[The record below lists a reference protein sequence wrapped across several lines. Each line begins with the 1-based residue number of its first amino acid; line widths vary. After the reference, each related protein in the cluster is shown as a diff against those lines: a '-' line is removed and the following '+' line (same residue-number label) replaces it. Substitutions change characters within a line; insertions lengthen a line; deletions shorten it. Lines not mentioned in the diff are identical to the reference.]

1 MAESAYSRVISNWN
15 KASTCKL
22 SVTMTRDLL
31 LEQSSASSEQFFL
44 INFTHKP
51 WAICIMIFKHF
62 PMMPNI
68 RIVSPDWYY
77 EEFLDKQTMVGTLT
91 LATAFL

>member
-22 SVTMTRDLL
+22 SVTMTCDLL
-31 LEQSSASSEQFFL
+31 LGQSWASSEQFFL

-51 WAICIMIFKHF
+51 SGNLHYDFQALS
-62 PMMPNI
+62 N
-68 RIVSPDWYY
+68 DAEY
-77 EEFLDKQTMVGTLT
+77 
-91 LATAFL
+91 